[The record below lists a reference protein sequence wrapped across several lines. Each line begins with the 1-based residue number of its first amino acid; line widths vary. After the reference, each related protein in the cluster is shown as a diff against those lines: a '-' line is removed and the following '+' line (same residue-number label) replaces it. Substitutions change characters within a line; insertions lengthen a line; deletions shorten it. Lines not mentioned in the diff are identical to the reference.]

1 MTSFKELH
9 VKLISLNKATRIQR
23 KNIDKENTYDFDD
36 RDELMFDTYMRGN
49 QDDMFYSSFESVS
62 KQEYEFASDM

>member
-36 RDELMFDTYMRGN
+36 RDELMFDT
-49 QDDMFYSSFESVS
+49 
-62 KQEYEFASDM
+62 